1 MISEHPYFVALQ
13 AHPEFCSRPLNP
25 SPPFLGLVAAACG
38 ASVLEAQIAQNE
50 KEYVP
55 PHPESSRVVPERE
68 AATEAGKAR
77 AQNAAGIKVVKDL
90 SPRTKTRALE
100 NGITVEDDA

>member
-1 MISEHPYFVALQ
+1 M
-13 AHPEFCSRPLNP
+13 
-25 SPPFLGLVAAACG
+25 
-38 ASVLEAQIAQNE
+38 
-50 KEYVP
+50 P